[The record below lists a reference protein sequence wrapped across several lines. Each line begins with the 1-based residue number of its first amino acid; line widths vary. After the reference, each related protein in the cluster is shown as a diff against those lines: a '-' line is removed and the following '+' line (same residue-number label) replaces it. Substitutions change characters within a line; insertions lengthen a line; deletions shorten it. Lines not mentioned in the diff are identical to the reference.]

1 MTLCIVKC
9 MWCVLVCARV
19 WCKSIAT
26 QENHFMETKIY
37 YISKISE
44 IKILLHIHQVVF
56 FSWST
61 DIEIQTKTSSHW
73 LSILVVSVPG
83 HFHSLYWD
91 LLLLKTKGQLEI
103 TITLKACGR
112 KWAMAHIAFF
122 SPSFFFYCKRI
133 IWNREYFCEVNQ
145 LIL

>member
-1 MTLCIVKC
+1 
-9 MWCVLVCARV
+9 
-19 WCKSIAT
+19 
-26 QENHFMETKIY
+26 METKIY

-83 HFHSLYWD
+83 HFHSLY
-91 LLLLKTKGQLEI
+91 
-103 TITLKACGR
+103 
-112 KWAMAHIAFF
+112 
-122 SPSFFFYCKRI
+122 
-133 IWNREYFCEVNQ
+133 
-145 LIL
+145 